1 MRQKIMEARRI
12 NRRIPAAEQ
21 TPQRQELEQK
31 KAKIQKELDAAL
43 TEVAFQKE
51 LSEYWPVK
59 HEQPILEPPVADV
72 QAAECASGGEF
83 GHVQAAGSSDVNV
96 PTPSGAPVNRPQHY
110 TIGSNAS
117 DASYNVVNEQSV
129 ASTASTSRT
138 GFRPMGSLSIFW
150 PIAAIL
156 PVFLYFLWKKKVFRN
171 RSESNRTIRR
181 PDHLLDDHFAPEFYP
196 QPHLQET
203 VEPPLVP
210 PNQPKWSF
218 QSSRK
223 CLHPQ
228 CDHWAHISSLY
239 CCKRCKQCWGEHTSY
254 CMYVNDRIYTDDL
267 PNPTAVQFAY
277 GATEITEEKEIYYD
291 CRSSDGDS
299 DSEKE
304 KSSKENHSYPEQAF
318 SQLRRGFTGAQ
329 EVKSGVMKTLSA
341 LLAHKVTGRPE
352 IPREIRKA
360 LLPECGIWD
369 PGATADMGS
378 IFAVAIIDET
388 LQRMSKGRLHGK
400 WMIPTAARTFRVA
413 NGSTIPASYEV
424 EFKIPLAKI
433 PGNQHM
439 TFRVAAVDTGLEPDA
454 QVPWL
459 FSNESGKKIGALV
472 SSRTGSVVCE
482 EPLLK
487 NWKIQMIKSGSG
499 HWLFPIV
506 QGFIELAT
514 PHGASLVE
522 EEPVSRETAAA
533 AVELTDSDSSESEH
547 GWNETIE
554 GSDNHRRVFSGNR

>member
-1 MRQKIMEARRI
+1 MVNDCLTSEDLQNGVSVMRDNI
-12 NRRIPAAEQ
+12 
-21 TPQRQELEQK
+21 
-31 KAKIQKELDAAL
+31 
-43 TEVAFQKE
+43 
-51 LSEYWPVK
+51 
-59 HEQPILEPPVADV
+59 ILIKSP
-72 QAAECASGGEF
+72 
-83 GHVQAAGSSDVNV
+83 V
-96 PTPSGAPVNRPQHY
+96 PTH
-110 TIGSNAS
+110 
-117 DASYNVVNEQSV
+117 
-129 ASTASTSRT
+129 
-138 GFRPMGSLSIFW
+138 
-150 PIAAIL
+150 
-156 PVFLYFLWKKKVFRN
+156 
-171 RSESNRTIRR
+171 
-181 PDHLLDDHFAPEFYP
+181 
-196 QPHLQET
+196 
-203 VEPPLVP
+203 
-210 PNQPKWSF
+210 
-218 QSSRK
+218 
-223 CLHPQ
+223 
-228 CDHWAHISSLY
+228 
-239 CCKRCKQCWGEHTSY
+239 
-254 CMYVNDRIYTDDL
+254 
-267 PNPTAVQFAY
+267 FAY

-291 CRSSDGDS
+291 CSSSDGDS